1 MKLMNYCI
9 LKYINKFIVQL
20 EESKGNKLDYIS
32 FQKDA
37 DGMVRIHMGYE
48 ELRFTVKEAKEIADK
63 LKKCAN
69 E

>member
-1 MKLMNYCI
+1 MRLNMAKRNYYSV
-9 LKYINKFIVQL
+9 KA
-20 EESKGNKLDYIS
+20 SKGNLYDSIS
-32 FQKDA
+32 FEKDE
-37 DGMVRIHMGYE
+37 DGMICIYMEGE

>member
-1 MKLMNYCI
+1 
-9 LKYINKFIVQL
+9 
-20 EESKGNKLDYIS
+20 
-32 FQKDA
+32 
-37 DGMVRIHMGYE
+37 MVRIHMGYE